1 MKQVTK
7 HLPVA
12 LLALV
17 LSACAGTGVKEMVAN
32 PGAAGAAMDAVK
44 AATLSDAEVAEVARA
59 AAAEMD
65 SNNKV
70 ATPKDKYGV
79 RLAKLTQ
86 GLDNEDGMNL
96 NFKAYLVRDVNAFA
110 MADGT
115 VRVFA
120 GLMDLMTDDEIRFVI
135 GHEVGHA
142 KLGHS
147 KKALQTAYAASAA
160 RKAAS
165 ASGGAVVAGLAKS
178 ELGKLGEELVNAQF
192 SQSQENEADAYGV
205 EFMKRHGYNLSAAI
219 TAMQKLNASGGGE
232 HSMLSSHPSSEERI
246 TKLKQLV
253 TEAGGHANVNAQPAN
268 QKAAAKA
275 KAKK

>member
-32 PGAAGAAMDAVK
+32 PWAAGAAMDAVK

-205 EFMKRHGYNLSAAI
+205 EFMKRHGYNLSAAV
-219 TAMQKLNASGGGE
+219 TAMQKLQAGGGGE

-253 TEAGGHANVNAQPAN
+253 TNAGGNANVTAQTAPA
-268 QKAAAKA
+268 KPAAKA

>member
-32 PGAAGAAMDAVK
+32 PWAAGAAMDAVK

>member
-1 MKQVTK
+1 MNKKMKY
-7 HLPVA
+7 LPAA
-12 LLALV
+12 LLVLT
-17 LSACAGTGVKEMVAN
+17 LSACLGTGVKEAVSNPETVA
-32 PGAAGAAMDAVK
+32 AAQEAVK
-44 AATLSDAEVAEVARA
+44 AVTLSDAEVADLARA
-59 AAAEMD
+59 TAAEMD
-65 SNNKV
+65 SNNKIG
-70 ATPKDKYGV
+70 TSKDKYGV
-79 RLAKLTQ
+79 RLAKLTK
-86 GLDNEDGMNL
+86 GLENEDGMNL
-96 NFKAYLVRDVNAFA
+96 NFKSYLVRDVNAFA

-115 VRVFA
+115 VRIFA

-147 KKALQTAYAASAA
+147 KKALQTAYAASAT

-165 ASGGAVVAGLAKS
+165 ASAGGVVADLAKS

-192 SQSQENEADAYGV
+192 SQAQENEADAYGIA
-205 EFMKRHGYNLSAAI
+205 FMKRHGYNLSAAI